1 MSDIGNTGQAA
12 LAPEKDPSA
21 AASGPPGGKRARKG
35 TGTNGGLLRRAGV
48 VGGAVAVAIVVA
60 LLQSGSGLVVWQ
72 SVVTGLLMGG
82 LYGLIAMGLTLI
94 FGVLDIVNFAHGAL
108 LAVAMFIAFG
118 VVQGTGLH
126 PYLTL
131 LVAVPALFLLGG
143 LVHRGL
149 LSGAGG
155 ASLENQLLITL
166 GLSLLLENGLL
177 MFFGAEPKNVPL
189 PGDFQFSLFGAVV
202 SGARL
207 YAFAGALALGGL
219 LFWMLRHT
227 RLGTSIRA
235 VAANSEGARLVGIN
249 VTRIHTLTFAI
260 GTACAGAA
268 AVLAAPLVTVTP
280 TLGEQFNITA
290 FVVVVLG
297 GMGNVAGALVGGL
310 LIGLVEQLT
319 TIYMNG
325 QSSLLGVFVVFVVVL
340 FLRPEGLFGRRAG
353 DSS

>member
-1 MSDIGNTGQAA
+1 MSDIKNGGAA
-12 LAPEKDPSA
+12 PALNPATPESASALRRLARSD
-21 AASGPPGGKRARKG
+21 G
-35 TGTNGGLLRRAGV
+35 TGALLRRAGV
-48 VGGAVAVAIVVA
+48 VGGLAAVAIAIA
-60 LLQSGSGLVVWQ
+60 LLKSGSGLVVWQ

-108 LAVAMFIAFG
+108 LAIAMFIAFG

-131 LVAVPALFLLGG
+131 LVAVPALFLIGAA
-143 LVHRGL
+143 VHRGL
-149 LSGAGG
+149 LSGTGG

-177 MFFGAEPKNVPL
+177 MFFGAEPKNVSL

-202 SGARL
+202 AGGRL
-207 YAFAGALALGGL
+207 YAFLGALLIGGL
-219 LFWMLRHT
+219 LFWLLRRT
-227 RLGTSIRA
+227 RFGTAIRA
-235 VAANSEGARLVGIN
+235 VAANGQGAELVGLN
-249 VTRIHTLTFAI
+249 VRRIHTLTFAI

-319 TIYMNG
+319 TIYMDG
-325 QSSLLGVFVVFVVVL
+325 QSSLLGVFAVFLVVL
-340 FLRPEGLFGRRAG
+340 FLRPQGLFGRRA
-353 DSS
+353 

>member
-1 MSDIGNTGQAA
+1 MSDIKNGGAA
-12 LAPEKDPSA
+12 PALNPATPDPSPLRRLLA
-21 AASGPPGGKRARKG
+21 GSDG
-35 TGTNGGLLRRAGV
+35 TGALLRRAGV
-48 VGGAVAVAIVVA
+48 VGGLAALAIAIA
-60 LLQSGSGLVVWQ
+60 LLKSGSGLVVWQ

-108 LAVAMFIAFG
+108 LAIAMFIAFG
-118 VVQGTGLH
+118 VVQGTGMH

-131 LVAVPALFLLGG
+131 PVAVPALFLIGAA
-143 LVHRGL
+143 VHRGL
-149 LSGAGG
+149 LSGTGG

-177 MFFGAEPKNVPL
+177 MFFGAEPKNVSL

-202 SGARL
+202 AGGRL
-207 YAFAGALALGGL
+207 YAFLGALLIGGV
-219 LFWMLRHT
+219 LFWLLRRT
-227 RLGTSIRA
+227 RFGTAIRA
-235 VAANSEGARLVGIN
+235 VAANGQGAELVGVN
-249 VTRIHTLTFAI
+249 VRRVHTLTFAI

-319 TIYMNG
+319 TIYMDG
-325 QSSLLGVFVVFVVVL
+325 QSSLLGVFVVFLVVL
-340 FLRPEGLFGRRAG
+340 FLRPQGLFGRRA
-353 DSS
+353 

>member
-1 MSDIGNTGQAA
+1 MSDIGTKAQSPPTPAARRRLPGGVTAVVLKRAA
-12 LAPEKDPSA
+12 LTGGLVA
-21 AASGPPGGKRARKG
+21 AAI
-35 TGTNGGLLRRAGV
+35 
-48 VGGAVAVAIVVA
+48 AVALIK
-60 LLQSGSGLVVWQ
+60 SGSGLVVWQ

-108 LAVAMFIAFG
+108 LAIAMFIAFG

-131 LVAVPALFLLGG
+131 LVAVPALFLIGAA
-143 LVHRGL
+143 VHRGL
-149 LSGAGG
+149 LGGTGG

-177 MFFGAEPKNVPL
+177 MFFGAEPKNVAL

-207 YAFAGALALGGL
+207 YAFLGAVLIGAA
-219 LFWMLRHT
+219 LFWMLRRT
-227 RLGTSIRA
+227 RFGTAIRA
-235 VAANSEGARLVGIN
+235 VASNRPGAELVGVN
-249 VTRIHTLTFAI
+249 VRRVHTLTFAI

-297 GMGNVAGALVGGL
+297 GMGNVAGALAGGL

-319 TIYMNG
+319 TIYMDG
-325 QSSLLGVFVVFVVVL
+325 QSSLLGVFAVFLVVL
-340 FLRPEGLFGRRAG
+340 FLRPQGLFGRRA
-353 DSS
+353 

>member
-1 MSDIGNTGQAA
+1 MSNIGTKAQSPPAPAARRRPLLGGDGTGAV
-12 LAPEKDPSA
+12 L
-21 AASGPPGGKRARKG
+21 KRAAV
-35 TGTNGGLLRRAGV
+35 TGGV
-48 VGGAVAVAIVVA
+48 VAVAIAVA
-60 LLQSGSGLVVWQ
+60 LIKSGSGLVVWQ

-108 LAVAMFIAFG
+108 LAIAMFIAFG
-118 VVQGTGLH
+118 VVQGTGVH

-131 LVAVPALFLLGG
+131 LVAVPALFLLGAA
-143 LVHRGL
+143 VHRGL
-149 LSGAGG
+149 LGGTGG

-177 MFFGAEPKNVPL
+177 MFFGAEPKTVAL

-207 YAFAGALALGGL
+207 YAFLGAILIGAV
-219 LFWMLRHT
+219 LFWLLRHT
-227 RLGTSIRA
+227 RFGTAIRA
-235 VAANSEGARLVGIN
+235 VAANGQGAELVGVN
-249 VTRIHTLTFAI
+249 VRRVHTLTFAI

-319 TIYMNG
+319 TIYMDG
-325 QSSLLGVFVVFVVVL
+325 QSSLLGVFAVFVIVL
-340 FLRPEGLFGRRAG
+340 FLRPQGLFGRRA
-353 DSS
+353 

>member
-1 MSDIGNTGQAA
+1 MSNIGTNAQSPPAPAVRRRPLLGGDGTGPV
-12 LAPEKDPSA
+12 L
-21 AASGPPGGKRARKG
+21 KRAAV
-35 TGTNGGLLRRAGV
+35 TGGL
-48 VGGAVAVAIVVA
+48 VAVAIAVA
-60 LLQSGSGLVVWQ
+60 LLKSGSGLVVWQ

-108 LAVAMFIAFG
+108 LAIAMFIAFG
-118 VVQGTGLH
+118 VVRGTGVH
-126 PYLTL
+126 PYLAL
-131 LVAVPALFLLGG
+131 LVAVPALFLVGAV
-143 LVHRGL
+143 VHRGL

-155 ASLENQLLITL
+155 GSLENQLLITL

-177 MFFGAEPKNVPL
+177 MFFGAEPKTVAL
-189 PGDFQFSLFGAVV
+189 PGDFQLSLFGAVV

-207 YAFAGALALGGL
+207 YAFIGALLVGAV
-219 LFWMLRHT
+219 LFWLLRRT
-227 RLGTSIRA
+227 RFGTAIRA
-235 VAANSEGARLVGIN
+235 VAANGQGAELVGVN
-249 VTRIHTLTFAI
+249 VRRVHTLTFGI

-319 TIYMNG
+319 TIYMDG
-325 QSSLLGVFVVFVVVL
+325 QSSLLGVFAVFVIVL
-340 FLRPEGLFGRRAG
+340 FLRPQGLFGRRA
-353 DSS
+353 

>member
-1 MSDIGNTGQAA
+1 MSDIGTKAQSPPTPAVRRR
-12 LAPEKDPSA
+12 L
-21 AASGPPGGKRARKG
+21 PGGVTAAVLTRAAV
-35 TGTNGGLLRRAGV
+35 TGGL
-48 VGGAVAVAIVVA
+48 VAVAIAVA
-60 LLQSGSGLVVWQ
+60 LIKSGSGLVVWQ

-108 LAVAMFIAFG
+108 LAIALFIAFG
-118 VVQGTGLH
+118 VVQATGLH
-126 PYLTL
+126 PYLAL
-131 LVAVPALFLLGG
+131 PVAVPALFLIGAV
-143 LVHRGL
+143 VHRGL
-149 LSGAGG
+149 LGGTGG

-177 MFFGAEPKNVPL
+177 MFFGAEPKSVAL

-202 SGARL
+202 PGARL
-207 YAFAGALALGGL
+207 YAFLGAVLIGAG
-219 LFWMLRHT
+219 LFWMLRRT
-227 RLGTSIRA
+227 RFGTAIRA
-235 VAANSEGARLVGIN
+235 VAANRPGAELVGVN
-249 VTRIHTLTFAI
+249 VRRVHTLTFAI

-297 GMGNVAGALVGGL
+297 GMGNVAGALAGGL

-319 TIYMNG
+319 TIYLDG
-325 QSSLLGVFVVFVVVL
+325 QSSLVGVFAVFLVVL
-340 FLRPEGLFGRRAG
+340 LLRPQGLFGGRR
-353 DSS
+353 S

>member
-1 MSDIGNTGQAA
+1 MSDIGTKAQSPPTPAVRRRLPGGATASVLKRAAVTGG
-12 LAPEKDPSA
+12 LVA
-21 AASGPPGGKRARKG
+21 AAI
-35 TGTNGGLLRRAGV
+35 
-48 VGGAVAVAIVVA
+48 AVALIK
-60 LLQSGSGLVVWQ
+60 SGSGLVVWQ

-108 LAVAMFIAFG
+108 LAIAMFIAFG

-131 LVAVPALFLLGG
+131 LVAVPALFLIGAA
-143 LVHRGL
+143 VHRGL
-149 LSGAGG
+149 LGGTGG

-177 MFFGAEPKNVPL
+177 MFFGAEPKNVAL

-202 SGARL
+202 PGARL
-207 YAFAGALALGGL
+207 YAFLGAVLIGAALY
-219 LFWMLRHT
+219 WMLRRT
-227 RLGTSIRA
+227 RFGTAIRA
-235 VAANSEGARLVGIN
+235 VAANRPGAELVGVN
-249 VTRIHTLTFAI
+249 VRRVHTLTFAI

-297 GMGNVAGALVGGL
+297 GMGNVAGALAGGL

-319 TIYMNG
+319 TIYMGG
-325 QSSLLGVFVVFVVVL
+325 QSSLLGVFAVFLVVL
-340 FLRPEGLFGRRAG
+340 FLRPQGLFGRRA
-353 DSS
+353 

>member
-1 MSDIGNTGQAA
+1 MSDTTANLRAAA
-12 LAPEKDPSA
+12 LR
-21 AASGPPGGKRARKG
+21 GPVLKRAAL
-35 TGTNGGLLRRAGV
+35 TGGLVAIAI
-48 VGGAVAVAIVVA
+48 AVALIR
-60 LLQSGSGLVVWQ
+60 SGSGLVVWQ
-72 SVVTGLLMGG
+72 SVVTGLLTGG

-131 LVAVPALFLLGG
+131 VIAVPALFLVGAV
-143 LVHRGL
+143 VHRGL
-149 LSGAGG
+149 LSGSGG
-155 ASLENQLLITL
+155 ATLENQLLITL

-177 MFFGAEPKNVPL
+177 LFFGAAPKNVPL

-202 SGARL
+202 TGGRL
-207 YAFAGALALGGL
+207 YAFIGAILIGAVLFYL
-219 LFWMLRHT
+219 LRRT
-227 RLGTSIRA
+227 RFGTAIRA
-235 VAANSEGARLVGIN
+235 VAANGQGAELVGVN
-249 VTRIHTLTFAI
+249 VRRVHTLTFAI

-280 TLGEQFNITA
+280 TLGDQFNITA

-319 TIYMNG
+319 TIYMGG
-325 QSSLLGVFVVFVVVL
+325 QSSLLGVFVVFLVVL
-340 FLRPEGLFGRRAG
+340 FLRPEGLFGRK
-353 DSS
+353 S

>member
-1 MSDIGNTGQAA
+1 MSDIGTMTDPPTPPPAGR
-12 LAPEKDPSA
+12 LAPLR
-21 AASGPPGGKRARKG
+21 GGAGGTVLKRAAVIGG
-35 TGTNGGLLRRAGV
+35 T
-48 VGGAVAVAIVVA
+48 VAVAIAVA
-60 LLQSGSGLVVWQ
+60 LVQSGSGLVVWQ

-108 LAVAMFIAFG
+108 LAIAMFIAFG
-118 VVQGTGLH
+118 VVQATGLH

-131 LVAVPALFLLGG
+131 IIAVPALFLLGAA
-143 LVHRGL
+143 VHRTL
-149 LSGAGG
+149 LTGAGG

-166 GLSLLLENGLL
+166 GLALLLENGLL
-177 MFFGAEPKNVPL
+177 MLFGAEPKNVAL
-189 PGDFQFSLFGAVV
+189 PGDFQFDLLGAVV
-202 SGARL
+202 AGGRL
-207 YAFAGALALGGL
+207 YAFAGALLIGAA
-219 LFWMLRHT
+219 LFWLLRRT
-227 RLGTSIRA
+227 RFGTAIRA
-235 VAANSEGARLVGIN
+235 VAANGQGAELVGVN
-249 VTRIHTLTFAI
+249 VRRVHTVTFGI

-319 TIYMNG
+319 TIYMDG
-325 QSSLLGVFVVFVVVL
+325 QSSLLGVFIVFVLVL
-340 FLRPEGLFGRRAG
+340 FLRPQGLFGRAAG
-353 DSS
+353 EGGGA

>member
-1 MSDIGNTGQAA
+1 MSDIGTKAQSPPTPAVRRRLPGGVTAAVLKRAAVTGG
-12 LAPEKDPSA
+12 LVA
-21 AASGPPGGKRARKG
+21 AAI
-35 TGTNGGLLRRAGV
+35 
-48 VGGAVAVAIVVA
+48 AVALIK
-60 LLQSGSGLVVWQ
+60 SGSGLVVWQ

-108 LAVAMFIAFG
+108 LAIAMFIAFG

-126 PYLTL
+126 PYLAL
-131 LVAVPALFLLGG
+131 PVAVPALFLIGAA
-143 LVHRGL
+143 VHRGL
-149 LSGAGG
+149 LGGTGG

-177 MFFGAEPKNVPL
+177 MFFGAEPKNVAL

-202 SGARL
+202 PGARL
-207 YAFAGALALGGL
+207 YAFLGAVLIGAA
-219 LFWMLRHT
+219 LFWMLRRT
-227 RLGTSIRA
+227 RFGTAIRA
-235 VAANSEGARLVGIN
+235 VAANRPGAELVGVN
-249 VTRIHTLTFAI
+249 VRRVHTLTFAI

-297 GMGNVAGALVGGL
+297 GMGNVAGALAGGL

-319 TIYMNG
+319 TIYMDG
-325 QSSLLGVFVVFVVVL
+325 QSSLLGVFAVFLVVL
-340 FLRPEGLFGRRAG
+340 FLRPQGLFGRRA
-353 DSS
+353 

>member
-1 MSDIGNTGQAA
+1 MSDIKNGGAAPALNPATPESAWRRLAQA
-12 LAPEKDPSA
+12 D
-21 AASGPPGGKRARKG
+21 G
-35 TGTNGGLLRRAGV
+35 TGALLRRAGL
-48 VGGAVAVAIVVA
+48 VGGLAAVAIAIA
-60 LLQSGSGLVVWQ
+60 LLKSGSGLVVWQ

-108 LAVAMFIAFG
+108 LAIAMFIAFG
-118 VVQGTGLH
+118 VVQGTGVH

-131 LVAVPALFLLGG
+131 LVAVPALFLIGAA
-143 LVHRGL
+143 VHRGL
-149 LSGAGG
+149 LSGTGG

-177 MFFGAEPKNVPL
+177 MFFGAEPKNVSL

-202 SGARL
+202 AGGRL
-207 YAFAGALALGGL
+207 YAFVGALLIGGL
-219 LFWMLRHT
+219 LFWLLRRT
-227 RLGTSIRA
+227 RFGTAIRA
-235 VAANSEGARLVGIN
+235 VAANGQGAELVGLN
-249 VTRIHTLTFAI
+249 VRRIHTLTFAI

-319 TIYMNG
+319 TIYMDG
-325 QSSLLGVFVVFVVVL
+325 QSSLLGVFVVFLVVL
-340 FLRPEGLFGRRAG
+340 FLRPQGLFGRRA
-353 DSS
+353 

>member
-1 MSDIGNTGQAA
+1 MSNAIRSTLGTIGA
-12 LAPEKDPSA
+12 
-21 AASGPPGGKRARKG
+21 KRA
-35 TGTNGGLLRRAGV
+35 AVV
-48 VGGAVAVAIVVA
+48 VGAAAVAIAVA
-60 LLQSGSGLVVWQ
+60 LLKSGSGLVVWQ

-108 LAVAMFIAFG
+108 LAIAMFIAFG

-131 LVAVPALFLLGG
+131 LVAVPALFLIGAA
-143 LVHRGL
+143 VHRGL
-149 LSGAGG
+149 LGG
-155 ASLENQLLITL
+155 TGGGSLENQLLITL
-166 GLSLLLENGLL
+166 GLALLLENGLL
-177 MFFGAEPKNVPL
+177 LFFGAEPKNVAL
-189 PGDFQFSLFGAVV
+189 PGDFQFELFGAVV
-202 SGARL
+202 PGARL
-207 YAFAGALALGGL
+207 YAFAGALLLGAA
-219 LFWMLRHT
+219 LFWLLRRT
-227 RLGTSIRA
+227 RFGTAIRA
-235 VAANSEGARLVGIN
+235 VAANGEGAALAGVN
-249 VTRIHTLTFAI
+249 VRRVHTVTFAI

-319 TIYMNG
+319 TIYLDG
-325 QSSLLGVFVVFVVVL
+325 QSSLLGVFVVFVIVL
-340 FLRPEGLFGRRAG
+340 FLRPQGLFGRSAAQG
-353 DSS
+353 GGA